1 MTTSTGLVRRSIL
14 AVFAVTAAGGAVTAA
29 LVAPSTPSATAAQ
42 DPCAAS
48 EIARTIGSVA
58 DSTADY
64 LEDHPQTN
72 QVLTTISKQQT
83 GPQSMATLKAYFDAN
98 PQVAKE
104 MQQLQQPLT
113 SLSGKCSL
121 PLTFPQLIGLLQA
134 AQQPGGPAASLPG
147 PRRSHRIR
155 RVVAC
160 FRVRRWPVCPDRKRR
175 GGETDDP
182 AELRIRKC
190 GRFVNG
196 KARKS
201 AEILLSFALAITA
214 HGYGHTTSEEGAC
227 PCCSRPVLRDVR

>member
-29 LVAPSTPSATAAQ
+29 LVAPSAPSATAAQ

-147 PRRSHRIR
+147 QLQTAQNVGLPGTAATAQTPAVTSN
-155 RVVAC
+155 
-160 FRVRRWPVCPDRKRR
+160 PQ
-175 GGETDDP
+175 GG
-182 AELRIRKC
+182 
-190 GRFVNG
+190 G
-196 KARKS
+196 
-201 AEILLSFALAITA
+201 LLPGSALA
-214 HGYGHTTSEEGAC
+214 GL
-227 PCCSRPVLRDVR
+227 P